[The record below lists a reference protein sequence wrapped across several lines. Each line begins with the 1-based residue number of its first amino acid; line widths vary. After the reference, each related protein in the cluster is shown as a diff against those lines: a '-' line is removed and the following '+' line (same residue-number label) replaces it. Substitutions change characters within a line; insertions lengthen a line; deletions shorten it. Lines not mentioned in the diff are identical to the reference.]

1 MQSFMT
7 VFLAAIGAFFA
18 IVMMP
23 PEPEASPE
31 QFVEDEPTLTL
42 AEASPTPVFVL
53 EAVEPLVLALDD
65 PYALDDWSV
74 FEIDPLTLQAD

>member
-1 MQSFMT
+1 MQSFLT

-23 PEPEASPE
+23 PEPEASTE
-31 QFVEDEPTLTL
+31 RFAEDEPTLTL

-65 PYALDDWSV
+65 PYAMEDWSV
-74 FEIDPLTLQAD
+74 FEIDPSTLQVD